1 MNELELLFLVLAVVY
16 LWECICWL
24 RRGTVAFLDFW
35 GRSCRPAHPAAL
47 MGNQA
52 GGIIL
57 ANPLPPLGCI
67 LTSSQ
72 LPLSISPDGV
82 FSYVAQCINPGW
94 RPAQTGKYFPFD
106 AVQKVE
112 AAGKQ
117 VRVNGELLVKTGSVF
132 LARHLA
138 EQLRLLTKLP
148 VERRGP
154 AIREILQE
162 SLNAQKVGQ
171 RLKQFRSR
179 SARLRQLTNILF
191 AYLFLI
197 TPACVW
203 YFGFKRSWIELLAGL
218 LILTGTTAVVF
229 ARAHK
234 GLYPEAREERFT
246 HWFMI
251 LFSPATAIRA
261 QDALSRH
268 LLEAFHP
275 LTVAQATLGKDG
287 FRQFARNVLAEL
299 RHPCLPLCPTQE
311 PAPQSAERYARI
323 ALLEIV
329 EQFLEQKG
337 VDLKKLMQPPAPV
350 DETCRSFCPRC
361 GTQFTASEG
370 ACADCG
376 GMSLIA
382 FSRS

>member
-16 LWECICWL
+16 LWECVCWL
-24 RRGTVAFLDFW
+24 RRGTVAFLDCW
-35 GRSCRPAHPAAL
+35 GRSWHPAHPAAL

-72 LPLSISPDGV
+72 LPLSISPQGV

-94 RPAQTGKYFPFD
+94 RAAQTGKYFSFE
-106 AVQKVE
+106 AVQKIE
-112 AAGKQ
+112 ASGKQ
-117 VRVNGELLVKTGSVF
+117 VRVNGELLVKTGSTF

-138 EQLRLLTKLP
+138 EQLRLLAKLP
-148 VERRGP
+148 VGRRGP
-154 AIREILQE
+154 AIREMLRE
-162 SLNAQKVGQ
+162 SLNAQKVEE
-171 RLKQFRSR
+171 RLKEFRNRSR
-179 SARLRQLTNILF
+179 WLRKLTNALF
-191 AYLFLI
+191 VYLFLI
-197 TPACVW
+197 TPACVL

-218 LILTGTTAVVF
+218 LMLTGATALVF

-234 GLYPEAREERFT
+234 ALYPDAREERFT

-261 QDALSRH
+261 HDALSRH

-275 LTVAQATLGKDG
+275 LTVAQATLGRDR
-287 FRQFARNVLAEL
+287 FCQFARRVLVEL
-299 RHPCLPLCPTQE
+299 RHPCLPLCPTLE
-311 PAPQSAERYARI
+311 PGPQTAEQYARI
-323 ALLEIV
+323 ALLETV
-329 EQFLEQKG
+329 EQFLEQKD
-337 VDLKKLMQPPAPV
+337 VDLKELMRPPAPV

-376 GMSLIA
+376 GLSLIA
-382 FSRS
+382 FSR

>member
-16 LWECICWL
+16 LWECVFWL
-24 RRGTVAFLDFW
+24 RRGTVAFLNFW
-35 GRSCRPAHPAAL
+35 ARSWHPAHPAAL
-47 MGNQA
+47 MGNQT

-67 LTSSQ
+67 LTSAQ
-72 LPLSISPDGV
+72 LPLSISPEGV

-94 RPAQTGKYFPFD
+94 RPAQTGKYFPFE
-106 AVQKVE
+106 AVQKIE
-112 AAGKQ
+112 ASGKQ
-117 VRVNGELLVKTGSVF
+117 VRVNGELLVKTGSTF
-132 LARHLA
+132 SARHLA
-138 EQLRLLTKLP
+138 EQLRILSKLKF
-148 VERRGP
+148 ERRGP
-154 AIREILQE
+154 AIREMLRG
-162 SLNAQKVGQ
+162 SLDARKAEE
-171 RLKQFRSR
+171 RLKEFRSR

-191 AYLFLI
+191 VYLFLI

-203 YFGFKRSWIELLAGL
+203 YLGFKRSWIELLAGL
-218 LILTGTTAVVF
+218 LMLTGATALVF

-234 GLYPEAREERFT
+234 ALHPEAREERFT

-268 LLEAFHP
+268 LLEEFHP
-275 LTVAQATLGKDG
+275 LTVAQVTLGRDR
-287 FRQFARNVLAEL
+287 FSQFARKVLVEL

-311 PAPQSAERYARI
+311 PGPQAAEQYARI
-323 ALLEIV
+323 ALLETM

-337 VDLKKLMQPPAPV
+337 IDLKELMRPPAPV

-376 GMSLIA
+376 GLSLTA
-382 FSRS
+382 FSR